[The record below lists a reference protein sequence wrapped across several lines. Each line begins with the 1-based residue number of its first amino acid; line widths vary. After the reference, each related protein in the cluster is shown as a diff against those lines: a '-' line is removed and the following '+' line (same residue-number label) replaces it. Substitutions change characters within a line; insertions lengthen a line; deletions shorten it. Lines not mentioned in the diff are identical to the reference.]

1 MPSVEL
7 DNLVNVGR
15 LKREPVI
22 REEYDGLIRNATK
35 RLEDA
40 GNDKLHA
47 ESRFD
52 LAYAAAHSVA
62 IAALRRL
69 GYRPSDRQV
78 VFQAL
83 AHTLGTPSPT
93 WRVLAKCHEQ
103 RNQRDYEGM
112 EAIDERL
119 LRDLLTAAAEI
130 LREIQNRGSLETT

>member
-7 DNLVNVGR
+7 ENLVQVGK

-22 REEYDGLIRNATK
+22 QEEYDGLIRNAAR

-62 IAALRRL
+62 VAAVRRL
-69 GYRPSDRQV
+69 GYRASDRQV

-83 AHTLGTPSPT
+83 AHTLGTPAST

-103 RNQRDYEGM
+103 RNRRDYEGM

-130 LREIQNRGSLETT
+130 LREIRDRGAAETT

>member
-1 MPSVEL
+1 MPLVEL
-7 DNLVNVGR
+7 ENLVHVGR
-15 LKREPVI
+15 LKREPVML
-22 REEYDGLIRNATK
+22 EEYDGLLRNAAR

-40 GNDKLHA
+40 GNESLHT

-52 LAYAAAHSVA
+52 LAYSAAHSVA
-62 IAALRRL
+62 VAALRRL

-83 AHTLGTPSPT
+83 AHTLGTPAST

-103 RNQRDYEGM
+103 RNRRDYEGM

-119 LRDLLTAAAEI
+119 FMDLLTAAAEI
-130 LREIQNRGSLETT
+130 LGEIQKRGAVETI

>member
-1 MPSVEL
+1 MSSVEL
-7 DNLVNVGR
+7 ENLVQVGR

-22 REEYDGLIRNATK
+22 REEYDGLLRTAAR

-52 LAYAAAHSVA
+52 LAYSAAHSVA
-62 IAALRRL
+62 VAALRRL
-69 GYRPSDRQV
+69 GYRAADRQV

-83 AHTLGTPSPT
+83 AHTLGTPAST
-93 WRVLAKCHEQ
+93 WRVLAKSHEQ
-103 RNQRDYEGM
+103 RNRRDYEGM

-119 LRDLLTAAAEI
+119 LRDLLTATTEI
-130 LREIQNRGSLETT
+130 LREILNRGELETT